1 MDKLDVRVPLFL
13 SIIKNFLYSGRTF
26 LKGEED
32 LKYKFMFVNNIAVLT
47 ILITFLLGFMRYDQN
62 NVVMAIVDFSFSAFG
77 VLLLYLLR
85 KRPDMIEGISS
96 SLLFLGYILFT
107 ALFVFSDHNTRLETF
122 FLLIASAFFIKGV
135 RIGFYWLLTVMAT
148 VSIIHFGGVVE
159 TNYSNFSIFS
169 FFIYLIVILSIF
181 NLYEKIKI
189 AQSQN
194 LLNLNIDLENLV
206 KQRTEELE
214 ITNNELT
221 KEKLVL
227 QGLSSKDSLTGL
239 FNRFKLEEAFEYE
252 QKQSN
257 RYETDLSIIMI
268 DIDDFKSVNDTYGH
282 NIGDVFLK
290 EIAEILKTSFRDVDT
305 VGRWGGEEFLIL
317 LPKTNLEDSREIAE
331 KVRKEIELHKFTEIG
346 NKTASFGVAAH
357 SNNES
362 LSSLLNRADKA
373 LYAAKENGRN
383 RVEVA
388 IHTS

>member
-1 MDKLDVRVPLFL
+1 MDKLDVGVPLFL
-13 SIIKNFLYSGRTF
+13 SIIRNFLYSGRTF

-47 ILITFLLGFMRYDQN
+47 ILITFVLGFIRYYQN
-62 NVVMAIVDFSFSAFG
+62 NVVMAIVDFSFSGFG
-77 VLLLYLLR
+77 ILLLYLLR
-85 KRPDMIEGISS
+85 KRPEMIEGISS

-107 ALFVFSDHNTRLETF
+107 ALFVFSDHNTRLETY

-189 AQSQN
+189 GQSQN
-194 LLNLNIDLENLV
+194 LLNLNVDLENLV

-221 KEKLVL
+221 KEKLIL
-227 QGLSSKDSLTGL
+227 QGLSSRDSLTGL

-317 LPKTNLEDSREIAE
+317 LPKTNLEDSKKIAE
-331 KVRKEIELHKFTEIG
+331 KVRKEIELYKFTEIG
-346 NKTASFGVAAH
+346 NKTASFGVATH

-388 IHTS
+388 IRTS

>member
-1 MDKLDVRVPLFL
+1 MDKLDVGVPLFL
-13 SIIKNFLYSGRTF
+13 SIIRNFLYSGRTF

-47 ILITFLLGFMRYDQN
+47 ILITFVLGFIRYYQN
-62 NVVMAIVDFSFSAFG
+62 NLVMGIVDFSFSGFG

-107 ALFVFSDHNTRLETF
+107 ALFVFSDHNTRLETY

-135 RIGFYWLLTVMAT
+135 RTGFYWLLTVMAT

-189 AQSQN
+189 DQSQD
-194 LLNLNIDLENLV
+194 LLNLNVDLENLV

-221 KEKLVL
+221 KEKLIL
-227 QGLSSKDSLTGL
+227 QGLSSRDSLTGL

-317 LPKTNLEDSREIAE
+317 LPKTNLEDSKQIAE

-346 NKTASFGVAAH
+346 NKTASFGVATH

-388 IHTS
+388 IRTS

>member
-1 MDKLDVRVPLFL
+1 MDKLDVGVPLFL
-13 SIIKNFLYSGRTF
+13 SIIRNFLYSGRTF

-47 ILITFLLGFMRYDQN
+47 ILITFVLGFIRYYQN
-62 NVVMAIVDFSFSAFG
+62 NVVMAIVDFSFSGFG

-107 ALFVFSDHNTRLETF
+107 ALFVFSDHNTRLETY

-135 RIGFYWLLTVMAT
+135 KVGFYWLLTVMAT

-189 AQSQN
+189 GQSQN
-194 LLNLNIDLENLV
+194 LLNLNVDLENLV

-221 KEKLVL
+221 KEKLIL
-227 QGLSSKDSLTGL
+227 QGLSSRDSLTGL

-317 LPKTNLEDSREIAE
+317 LPKTNLEDSKQIAE

-346 NKTASFGVAAH
+346 NKTASFGVATH

-383 RVEVA
+383 SVEVA
-388 IHTS
+388 IRTS

>member
-1 MDKLDVRVPLFL
+1 MDKLDVGVPLFL
-13 SIIKNFLYSGRTF
+13 SIIRNFLYSGRTF

-47 ILITFLLGFMRYDQN
+47 ILITFVLGFIRYYQN
-62 NVVMAIVDFSFSAFG
+62 NVVMAIVDFSFSGFG
-77 VLLLYLLR
+77 ILLLYLLR
-85 KRPDMIEGISS
+85 KRPEMIEGISS

-107 ALFVFSDHNTRLETF
+107 ALFVFSDHNTRLETY

-169 FFIYLIVILSIF
+169 FFIYLIAILSIF
-181 NLYEKIKI
+181 NFYEKIKI

-194 LLNLNIDLENLV
+194 LLNLNADLENLV

-214 ITNNELT
+214 IANNGLT

-227 QGLSSKDSLTGL
+227 QQLSSRDSLTGL
-239 FNRFKLEEAFEYE
+239 FNRSKLEEAFEYE

-317 LPKTNLEDSREIAE
+317 LPKTNLEDSKKIAE
-331 KVRKEIELHKFTEIG
+331 KVRKEIELYKFTEIG
-346 NKTASFGVAAH
+346 NKTASFGVATH

-388 IHTS
+388 IRTS

>member
-1 MDKLDVRVPLFL
+1 MDKLDVGVPLFL
-13 SIIKNFLYSGRTF
+13 SIIRNFLYSGRTF

-47 ILITFLLGFMRYDQN
+47 ILITFLLGFIRYYQN

-107 ALFVFSDHNTRLETF
+107 ALFVFSDHNTRLETY

-189 AQSQN
+189 DQSQD
-194 LLNLNIDLENLV
+194 LLNLNVDLENLV

-227 QGLSSKDSLTGL
+227 QGLSSRDSLTGL

-317 LPKTNLEDSREIAE
+317 LPKTNLEDSKQIAE

-346 NKTASFGVAAH
+346 NKTASFGVATH

-388 IHTS
+388 IRTS